1 MIHSLDVA
9 RSSLLQTKGVARLT
23 RSVKTVLQR
32 PPVTQATTHSPG
44 AVQTQADHGTESS
57 PVVTAQIV
65 GSTAPR
71 RR

>member
-23 RSVKTVLQR
+23 RSVKSVLQR
-32 PPVTQATTHSPG
+32 PPVTQTTTRSPG
-44 AVQTQADHGTESS
+44 AVQTRVDHGTESS
-57 PVVTAQIV
+57 PVVTLQVA